1 MPTAA
6 RLAAALCLALTAY
19 VATTFVRD
27 LLSERVPGQFL
38 FPVNVGLGLV
48 VGWWLIGRRVGR
60 GWVAAVNAGLTGG
73 VVLTFW
79 VLFAHAAGRMWAL
92 SFRQVYKYP
101 PDALKGLLDE
111 FLTYAEF
118 LLVPTVAA
126 SLVAGAVLSGLVA
139 EAVNR
144 RFD

>member
-6 RLAAALCLALTAY
+6 RLAAALCLALTAF
-19 VATTFVRD
+19 VASTFVRD

-48 VGWWLIGRRVGR
+48 VGWWVIGRRIGR
-60 GWVAAVNAGLTGG
+60 GWVPAINAGLTGG
-73 VVLTFW
+73 VVLAFW

-101 PDALKGLLDE
+101 PDALKGLMDQ

-118 LLVPTVAA
+118 LMAPTVAG
-126 SLVAGAVLSGLVA
+126 SLVLGAVLSGLVA
-139 EAVNR
+139 EAVNK